1 MNKRVPIAT
10 ERAPAAIGTYSQAIK
25 AGGLVFISGQ
35 IPLQPATM
43 TLVEGG
49 IEAQARQAFENLSAL
64 AQAAGASLEQAV
76 KINISMVELAD
87 FAEVNTIMAEYFFEP
102 YPARACVQVAGLPKN
117 ALIEI
122 EAILDLS

>member
-1 MNKRVPIAT
+1 MNKRVAIAT

-25 AGGLVFISGQ
+25 AGKLLFVSGQ
-35 IPLQPATM
+35 IPLHPATM
-43 TLVEGG
+43 ALVEGG
-49 IEAQARQAFENLSAL
+49 IEAQARQAFENLSEIAK
-64 AQAAGASLEQAV
+64 AAGASLEQAV
-76 KINISMVELAD
+76 KINISMFELAD
-87 FAEVNTIMAEYFFEP
+87 FAAVNAIMAEFFSEP